1 MSSSLDNRPD
11 SRLAPHAALAPLV
24 LRLGTGAVFL
34 AHALAKALLFTFAG
48 TEQFFAANG
57 FPTWTVYPVFLAELL
72 GGAALLLGLRTR
84 WVALGL
90 VPVTLGALKVH
101 LGNGWMFTA
110 AGGGWEYVAFLL
122 VALGSLALSGG
133 GAYSVDAL
141 LRRPG
146 TSSAARL
153 VSHA

>member
-1 MSSSLDNRPD
+1 MSSSID
-11 SRLAPHAALAPLV
+11 SRLAPHASLAPLA
-24 LRLGTGAVFL
+24 LRLGTGAVFI
-34 AHALAKALLFTFAG
+34 AHALAKAFIFTFAG

-57 FPTWTVYPVFLAELL
+57 FPGWTVYPVFLAELL
-72 GGAALLLGLRTR
+72 GGAALIAGFRTR

-90 VPVTLGALKVH
+90 IPVMIGALEPH
-101 LGNGWMFTA
+101 LANGWQFTA

-146 TSSAARL
+146 TSRAARL